1 MNYSVFEVFRIGTG
15 PSSSHTVGPLS
26 AAMRLTG
33 SDMHRSTKRRRSAGW
48 RSSIARGWR
57 STRWSGDG
65 GTMRM

>member
-1 MNYSVFEVFRIGTG
+1 MNYSVFEVFRIGIG
-15 PSSSHTVGPLS
+15 PSSSHT
-26 AAMRLTG
+26 RL
-33 SDMHRSTKRRRSAGW
+33 HSAGW

>member
-1 MNYSVFEVFRIGTG
+1 MNYSVFEVFRIG
-15 PSSSHTVGPLS
+15 V
-26 AAMRLTG
+26 
-33 SDMHRSTKRRRSAGW
+33 GW